1 MQQFSQPILS
11 AYDMKGLASRNRLAV
26 APMTRVTASASG
38 LATATMGDYYRRYA
52 QGGYGIVITEGLYT
66 DQAHAQGYRHQPGMA
81 DDEQARS
88 WQPITAQARSH
99 GASMVAQLMH
109 AGALSQEN
117 HYRSHTIAPSA
128 VKPAGQQM
136 RFYHGEGEYAEPV
149 AMSED
154 EIAQVIAGFVQS
166 AERAVRIAGF
176 HGIEIHGANGYL
188 LDQFLTAHTNLRTDR
203 WGGSIEG
210 RVRLL
215 SEVVRAVK
223 TAVGD
228 EVPVGIR
235 ISQGKV
241 NDFTSKWPG
250 GEDDARVIFGTLAAA
265 GADFIHVT
273 EFEAWQP
280 AFAGG
285 SDSLVTLARRHAAGV
300 TIIANGSL
308 DSIERATQALA
319 AGADIVAV
327 GRAALA
333 NPDLP
338 RLFERG
344 SAPRAFDSAIL
355 GPIADIKESELKMTL
370 SD

>member
-1 MQQFSQPILS
+1 MKQPLSPILS
-11 AYDMKGLASRNRLAV
+11 IHDTKGVVSRNRLVV
-26 APMTRVTASASG
+26 APMTRVSASASG
-38 LATATMGDYYRRYA
+38 VATVTMRDYYRRFA
-52 QGGYGIVITEGLYT
+52 RGGYGIVITEGLYT
-66 DQAHAQGYRHQPGMA
+66 DQAYAQGYRNQPGMS

-88 WQPITAQARSH
+88 WQAIVGDAERH
-99 GASMVAQLMH
+99 GAWMVAQLMH

-117 HYRSHTIAPSA
+117 RFRNHTKAPSA
-128 VKPAGQQM
+128 VKPSGKQM
-136 RFYHGEGEYAEPV
+136 HFYHGEGEYAEPG
-149 AMSED
+149 AMTED

-166 AERAVRIAGF
+166 AIRAVRIAGF

-188 LDQFLTAHTNLRTDR
+188 LDQFLTAHTNLRTDC
-203 WGGSIEG
+203 WGGSMDG

-215 SEVVRAVK
+215 SEVLRAVK
-223 TAVGD
+223 GAVGND
-228 EVPVGIR
+228 VPVGIR

-285 SDSLVTLARRHAAGV
+285 SDSLVTLARRHAGGV

-308 DSIERATQALA
+308 GSVERACQAVE
-319 AGADIVAV
+319 AGADMVAI

-338 RLFERG
+338 RLFEHG
-344 SAPRAFDSAIL
+344 MAPRAFDHAIL
-355 GPIADIKESELKMTL
+355 APIADVKESELKMTL